1 MTIIRGPVPLYSLDA
16 AYMIADTV
24 GYIRLNKFSET
35 TYQEFMNSLQ
45 SLQKQG
51 MKSLILDLR
60 DNGGGILT
68 QATNIADEFLDGNKL
83 ITYTE
88 GAHSPKKE
96 YHCQKDGAFEKG
108 KLIVLVNEGTASA
121 SEILTGAL
129 QDWERATIVG
139 RRTFGKGLVQEQYQL
154 K

>member
-1 MTIIRGPVPLYSLDA
+1 
-16 AYMIADTV
+16 
-24 GYIRLNKFSET
+24 
-35 TYQEFMNSLQ
+35 MNSLQ

-51 MKSLILDLR
+51 MKNLILDLR

-96 YHCQKDGAFEKG
+96 YRCQKDGGFA
-108 KLIVLVNEGTASA
+108 I
-121 SEILTGAL
+121 
-129 QDWERATIVG
+129 
-139 RRTFGKGLVQEQYQL
+139 
-154 K
+154 

>member
-1 MTIIRGPVPLYSLDA
+1 M
-16 AYMIADTV
+16 
-24 GYIRLNKFSET
+24 
-35 TYQEFMNSLQ
+35 
-45 SLQKQG
+45 
-51 MKSLILDLR
+51 
-60 DNGGGILT
+60 
-68 QATNIADEFLDGNKL
+68 DGNKL

-96 YHCQKDGAFEKG
+96 YRCRKDGAFEKG
-108 KLIVLVNEGTASA
+108 KLVVLVNEGTASA

-154 K
+154 SDGSGLRLQLPGIIRHWEEAFKNLIKMELKPMIMTL